1 MYDPVLADIRFGCGR
16 SPRIAAPD
24 SAEALLA
31 GLTAPD
37 VMAQAFPIMAF
48 DSFSK
53 DMVVNAYML
62 GRIRRLTRG
71 TEAEGL
77 ALEQIQRLKRR
88 ARKLQSEW
96 LVAQVARRINSTTPL
111 RERLESFWADHFTA
125 RGKANVMI
133 QAGSPY
139 VESAIRPHLTGRF
152 EDMLIAVTTH
162 PLMLHYLDQ
171 HASAGPNS
179 PQALKY
185 PGKKGLNENLA
196 REVLELHTLGVDG
209 PYTQTDVRQ
218 LAELLTGLA
227 FSPEGGTEFRR
238 PLAEPG
244 AETVL
249 GKSYGGDHPA
259 RLEDIHAALRDLARH
274 PATARHVA
282 GKLAV
287 HFVADAP
294 DADLIG
300 AMETV
305 WLDTG
310 GDLMAVYQAMLD
322 HPAAWDPRPANA
334 KQPLDFIASACR
346 ALDVPRDMLRKRIG
360 IALIEPMRLM
370 GQVWQQPPGPD
381 GLPEA
386 DDAWLTPQGLAARL
400 QWGFAMPQALLGTL
414 PDPRDFVETALGS
427 HAPAEV
433 RFAAGAAETRA
444 DGIGVVLASPAF
456 QRM

>member
-1 MYDPVLADIRFGCGR
+1 MFDPVLADIRFGCGR
-16 SPRIAAPD
+16 SPRIAAP
-24 SAEALLA
+24 SSVRELLA

-37 VMAQAFPIMAF
+37 RMAHIFPIMSFDAF
-48 DSFSK
+48 SR
-53 DMVVNAYML
+53 DMVASAHAL
-62 GRIRRLTRG
+62 GRIRHLTRG
-71 TEAEGL
+71 TEAEEL
-77 ALEQIQRLKRR
+77 AIDQIRRLKRN
-88 ARKLQSEW
+88 ARKMQAEW
-96 LVAQVARRINSTTPL
+96 LVTHVTRRVNSQTPL
-111 RERLESFWADHFTA
+111 RERLESFWADHFTT
-125 RGKANVMI
+125 RGKTNVLAE
-133 QAGSPY
+133 AGSPY
-139 VESAIRPHLTGRF
+139 VESAIRPHLAGRF
-152 EDMLIAVTTH
+152 DELLIAAVTH
-162 PLMLHYLDQ
+162 PMMLHYLDQ

-185 PGKKGLNENLA
+185 PGKKGMNENLA

-209 PYTQTDVRQ
+209 PYTQTDVRE

-227 FSPEGGTEFRR
+227 FTTEGGTEFRR

-244 AETVL
+244 PETVL

-259 RLEDIHAALRDLARH
+259 RLKDIHDALRDLARH

-294 DADLIG
+294 DADLLR
-300 AMETV
+300 AMETA
-305 WLDTG
+305 WLDTD
-310 GDLMAVYQAMLD
+310 GDLMAVYRAMLG
-322 HPAAWDPRPANA
+322 HPAAWDPRPGNA

-346 ALDVPRDMLRKRIG
+346 ALDIPQYILGKRFG
-360 IALIEPMRLM
+360 IALLQPMRLM
-370 GQVWQQPPGPD
+370 GQVWQTPPGPD

-400 QWGFAMPQALLGTL
+400 QWGFTIPQALLGAL

-427 HAPAEV
+427 RVPAEV
-433 RFAAGAAETRA
+433 RFAASAAETRA